1 MDFVQTIL
9 TLDRT
14 WPCRRTR
21 WWMLMKPVE
30 YRIHA
35 IPDLP
40 EDQLLRQIGQLMP
53 NWPFWSLDHE
63 EALQLTEYELMI
75 MQDQRYGNDLRQL
88 TRQDVMPCFLHS
100 YSTALQACPCGCR
113 ETGFNPQRL
122 LRDGVR
128 GFYIVSML
136 TGKHRWLHPRE
147 AALFC
152 GLDPKMQLPD
162 DLRAGLCLVGKC
174 ASPLQAAWM
183 SAHLLDALH
192 AGRGTPQK
200 SLILYK
206 MRLLRQAHGMFPKNL
221 PASLQLMDEEEGTE
235 IIMSLGG
242 LTTVANVLEAERRLQ
257 GGGTLRSL
265 MDLYGKLPNDY
276 DITHGAVV
284 GSLELHH
291 RDKRQKKAIEYRNIM
306 VTVVLKHVD
315 GHTTDYTM
323 EVMTGIFVFEVMRN
337 VPPGLH
343 HVYYKQIVD
352 AEGNEWRLWRL
363 DERVMHD
370 VKFVQYHMHHEIC
383 AWGSF
388 DHCEKAL
395 GNKCIDKWA
404 RRMLYEMNQF
414 SKCTWIPPCNA
425 LC

>member
-1 MDFVQTIL
+1 
-9 TLDRT
+9 
-14 WPCRRTR
+14 
-21 WWMLMKPVE
+21 
-30 YRIHA
+30 
-35 IPDLP
+35 
-40 EDQLLRQIGQLMP
+40 
-53 NWPFWSLDHE
+53 
-63 EALQLTEYELMI
+63 
-75 MQDQRYGNDLRQL
+75 
-88 TRQDVMPCFLHS
+88 
-100 YSTALQACPCGCR
+100 
-113 ETGFNPQRL
+113 
-122 LRDGVR
+122 
-128 GFYIVSML
+128 
-136 TGKHRWLHPRE
+136 
-147 AALFC
+147 
-152 GLDPKMQLPD
+152 
-162 DLRAGLCLVGKC
+162 
-174 ASPLQAAWM
+174 
-183 SAHLLDALH
+183 
-192 AGRGTPQK
+192 
-200 SLILYK
+200 
-206 MRLLRQAHGMFPKNL
+206 
-221 PASLQLMDEEEGTE
+221 
-235 IIMSLGG
+235 
-242 LTTVANVLEAERRLQ
+242 
-257 GGGTLRSL
+257 

-383 AWGSF
+383 ACGSF

>member
-40 EDQLLRQIGQLMP
+40 EDQLLRQIRQLMP

-113 ETGFNPQRL
+113 ETGFNPQRQ

-200 SLILYK
+200 SLILCISQHLCNWWMK
-206 MRLLRQAHGMFPKNL
+206 RKA
-221 PASLQLMDEEEGTE
+221 
-235 IIMSLGG
+235 
-242 LTTVANVLEAERRLQ
+242 
-257 GGGTLRSL
+257 LRSSWAWVASRQLQMCWRRNEDFKVEVPCGVLWTCMASFPMTMTSL
-265 MDLYGKLPNDY
+265 M
-276 DITHGAVV
+276 
-284 GSLELHH
+284 
-291 RDKRQKKAIEYRNIM
+291 
-306 VTVVLKHVD
+306 
-315 GHTTDYTM
+315 
-323 EVMTGIFVFEVMRN
+323 
-337 VPPGLH
+337 
-343 HVYYKQIVD
+343 
-352 AEGNEWRLWRL
+352 
-363 DERVMHD
+363 ER
-370 VKFVQYHMHHEIC
+370 
-383 AWGSF
+383 
-388 DHCEKAL
+388 
-395 GNKCIDKWA
+395 
-404 RRMLYEMNQF
+404 
-414 SKCTWIPPCNA
+414 
-425 LC
+425 